1 MSNFAYVIAH
11 AAIAA
16 VFKYHAEI
24 TEFRTKVVSNKF
36 GPWCKELYDFHIVT
50 YNNVI
55 ISPTNLSVEFLQQFN
70 LFELRDI
77 LTLYT
82 IVVPCSWS
90 YDFYYSSHPHKT
102 FERNFTTNASS
113 FSHSTT
119 ITTALNYIKG
129 LITDLGA
136 GDASELK
143 NNIDLI
149 KRNNELTLELK
160 TLKKQL
166 EIIKESF
173 K

>member
-1 MSNFAYVIAH
+1 MSDFPYIIAH
-11 AAIAA
+11 AAISA

-24 TEFRTKVVSNKF
+24 TDVCTKRFDSKDKY
-36 GPWCKELYDFHIVT
+36 WCKNLYDFHIVA

-55 ISPTNLSVEFLQQFN
+55 ISPTTLSVEFLQQFN

-82 IVVPCSWS
+82 VVVPCSWS
-90 YDFYYSSHPHKT
+90 YDYYYKSMYVGVN
-102 FERNFTTNASS
+102 RQFTTNASK

-119 ITTALNYIKG
+119 ITTALNYIKE
-129 LITDLGA
+129 LITDLSG